1 MKNTKKIKYLTLY
14 IDRKYRMPFFNGRYI
29 SKTHIL
35 EKTDYFA
42 QLVKKLQEIV

>member
-1 MKNTKKIKYLTLY
+1 MKNTKKIKYMISY
-14 IDRKYRMPFFNGRYI
+14 IDRKYRMLSFNGRNI

-42 QLVKKLQEIV
+42 QLIE